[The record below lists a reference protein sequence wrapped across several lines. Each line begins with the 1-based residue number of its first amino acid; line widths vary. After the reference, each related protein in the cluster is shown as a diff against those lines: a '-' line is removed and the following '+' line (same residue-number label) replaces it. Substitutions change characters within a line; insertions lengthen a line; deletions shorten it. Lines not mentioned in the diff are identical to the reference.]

1 MLDES
6 MSSNSSQSQLAR
18 RGFVPVLM
26 LLVVVCGTFNAI
38 TGKIR
43 AVALG
48 EYSGMLSNLGFQV
61 VYFLIY
67 ALVLAINAWSR
78 RVPQEQWHWIL
89 IPRESAGFDG
99 FIKGTCDFMKRLPG
113 MKFAALAGILE
124 ATANYLIFST
134 QGYLSVSMYKLL
146 QQFTV
151 PSTLL
156 WSVIFLRARYIFQE
170 LLAVVLVVLIA
181 VVAIVVPNDEEKSNS
196 SNGGVSASVLL
207 GLAMILLSCSF
218 VIKELMFL
226 EYKTYAK
233 LKNYEVTDLN
243 IFLMCTST
251 NFVGVIFV
259 IPISF
264 CLEIATGQDD
274 VGGIVSRG
282 LSFLLADSIAMVSF
296 TVSVIV
302 STFFNISLFYLIAY
316 ASSAL
321 AFLCVTITLPA
332 AVILSLVDWP
342 LIGSSS
348 VPWIQWLALL
358 FMLVGIIT
366 FRHGNRVHAS
376 LEAQQGGC
384 RRGQIC
390 CWPLRWLSHH

>member
-1 MLDES
+1 

-181 VVAIVVPNDEEKSNS
+181 VVAIVVPNDEEKSTS

-207 GLAMILLSCSF
+207 GLAMIMLSCSF

-274 VGGIVSRG
+274 VGGIFYSIRDRLYLLQYKPL
-282 LSFLLADSIAMVSF
+282 LSHCLRVERAGISLRNHYPSCSSDSIPSR
-296 TVSVIV
+296 
-302 STFFNISLFYLIAY
+302 
-316 ASSAL
+316 L
-321 AFLCVTITLPA
+321 AFNRFFVCT
-332 AVILSLVDWP
+332 VDP
-342 LIGSSS
+342 VAGF
-348 VPWIQWLALL
+348 ALH
-358 FMLVGIIT
+358 VG
-366 FRHGNRVHAS
+366 GD
-376 LEAQQGGC
+376 
-384 RRGQIC
+384 
-390 CWPLRWLSHH
+390 HHFQAW